1 MLYRILHGL
10 QVFKIGRVF
19 FTFYFFHQS
28 IPTRSN
34 DERLP
39 RLAKIGRGVGCRV
52 RRGFPFTTAGC
63 DRKEA
68 VKAECYHRAL
78 LQIPGEFQTPTEMNK
93 SISCSMCLYMCSS
106 GWNVLQTETEMT
118 WKKYFVYNVLVHV

>member
-1 MLYRILHGL
+1 M
-10 QVFKIGRVF
+10 
-19 FTFYFFHQS
+19 T
-28 IPTRSN
+28 
-34 DERLP
+34 
-39 RLAKIGRGVGCRV
+39 
-52 RRGFPFTTAGC
+52 
-63 DRKEA
+63 EA

-118 WKKYFVYNVLVHV
+118 WKKYFVYNVLVHIVGMCGRGTSSNTLLQTQTEKSKKKSISCTMCMYI